1 MRDFKSFLY
10 RCLYAVIILC
20 IRKILPIIFYC
31 PFAFGNRLFLNM
43 HLVGKQHSD
52 LFLLVFHWLFLE
64 KVRDYVRTVRTQNQE
79 KILHFFTLDISTYI
93 WDFKMNLYF
102 SSKKLKRLSNRFEV
116 LLLQLPCWKSR
127 PIPNDLKQKKNF
139 DWFKKNSCSIS
150 DWRF

>member
-79 KILHFFTLDISTYI
+79 NMLHFLLNIYLHNFFEEKYKFILKFQAIGLKCSYYSCPVEIQTY
-93 WDFKMNLYF
+93 
-102 SSKKLKRLSNRFEV
+102 
-116 LLLQLPCWKSR
+116 P
-127 PIPNDLKQKKNF
+127 
-139 DWFKKNSCSIS
+139 
-150 DWRF
+150 